1 MSIQRSELM
10 AGPQLVDGAQWVSYD
25 DQAFVDETETEK
37 DACKK
42 VIIYSLFA
50 SYDGRVH
57 QNVIEILTGIFRR
70 KNWASL
76 SLARCL

>member
-1 MSIQRSELM
+1 M
-10 AGPQLVDGAQWVSYD
+10 AGPQLVDGAQWESYD
-25 DQAFVDETETEK
+25 EQEYMDEAEKEK

-42 VIIYSLFA
+42 VINCRLFA

-57 QNVIEILTGIFRR
+57 QNVIEILTGIFGG

-76 SLARCL
+76 LLSRCL